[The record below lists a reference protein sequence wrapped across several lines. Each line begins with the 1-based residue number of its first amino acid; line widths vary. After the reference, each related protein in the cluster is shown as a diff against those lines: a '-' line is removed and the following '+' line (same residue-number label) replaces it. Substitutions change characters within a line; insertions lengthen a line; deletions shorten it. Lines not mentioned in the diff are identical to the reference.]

1 MLLSTMEARGIPE
14 PAGWT
19 ARNMFEDECLSLD
32 LCSGQT
38 SALYHAAALRWDE
51 LSLLLLNHGATP
63 QSSCFHRASSDI
75 TRRKST
81 VLAHLIGATENAHHE
96 VQHLLDSTVGI
107 GLESAIV
114 TRDIYAILGQT
125 SSPDL
130 KFKWCQS
137 RNGDREVL
145 SWSDWWFWHA
155 DRHLALWQTIVA
167 ANKSQLNKVQFT
179 KPNGDLLVGAAWNR
193 DFWAV
198 NTLLDLEIYP
208 NAIVGHWWN
217 PFRPRTSALDH
228 VAWTEHL
235 STAQCDEGGRELKR
249 RDAQLAAL
257 LRARGA
263 TRSVGFAV
271 EYHILSHLILALVAG
286 GACYIAYLIAP
297 VVSLSWSHSFAI
309 AKECNTPPDSEPDPT
324 DIPFLIAFTYTTS
337 FCLQILGLL
346 LLGVLPI
353 SFMDLDTRR
362 ETKDHIGATLFLL
375 VPIVVTDA
383 ICKVAPCWDNKE
395 VTQQVRDLLRYGYLF
410 NAMILT
416 FLVLSGLVVCLT
428 VMAVSGY
435 WCFRCIKWLGVDLES
450 RHPAI
455 LFRAATSSLLRAII
469 APLLED
475 LLHLAAPALRYFR
488 IQKSRT
494 KLAWGRGRRRLEV
507 TGLGLA
513 AVDQRHNDHSLRTTE
528 DRLGDETIQESS
540 GPPFRDRFKALW
552 QTKQWLADAY
562 ALSLNISRSLHWVPD
577 RGARDATE
585 VVGLLEDFE
594 V

>member
-19 ARNMFEDECLSLD
+19 ARNAFEDECLSLD

-38 SALYHAAALRWDE
+38 SALYHAAALRWDD

-63 QSSCFHRASSDI
+63 QSSCFHRASSG
-75 TRRKST
+75 TTLRKST
-81 VLAHLIGATENAHHE
+81 VLARLIGATENTHHE

-114 TRDIYAILGQT
+114 TRDIYAILDQT
-125 SSPDL
+125 SIPDL
-130 KFKWCQS
+130 EFKWCQS
-137 RNGDREVL
+137 RDSVQEVL
-145 SWSDWWFWHA
+145 SWSDWWFWNE
-155 DRHLALWQTIVA
+155 DRHLALWQTILA
-167 ANKSQLNKVQFT
+167 ANKSQLQKVQFT
-179 KPNGDLLVGAAWNR
+179 KSDGDLLVGAARHR

-263 TRSVGFAV
+263 TRSVDYAV

-297 VVSLSWSHSFAI
+297 VVSLAWSHSFAI

-324 DIPFLIAFTYTTS
+324 DIPFLIAFTYLTS
-337 FCLQILGLL
+337 FWLQT
-346 LLGVLPI
+346 LGVLGVLLIP
-353 SFMDLDTRR
+353 FMDSGTRR
-362 ETKDHIGATLFLL
+362 ETIEHVAATLFLL
-375 VPIVVTDA
+375 VIIVAMDA
-383 ICKVAPCWDNKE
+383 ICKVAPCWDSKE

-410 NAMILT
+410 DAMILT
-416 FLVLSGLVVCLT
+416 FLVLSGLVVCFT
-428 VMAVSGY
+428 VMAISGH

-455 LFRAATSSLLRAII
+455 LFRAATSSPLRAII

-475 LLHLAAPALRYFR
+475 LLHLAAPALGYFR

-494 KLAWGRGRRRLEV
+494 KLAWGRGRRRLEA
-507 TGLGLA
+507 TGLELA
-513 AVDQRHNDHSLRTTE
+513 AVDQIHNDLSLRTTE
-528 DRLGDETIQESS
+528 DQLGDETSQESS

-562 ALSLNISRSLHWVPD
+562 VSALNIFPSFHWVPN
-577 RGARDATE
+577 RGAGDATE
-585 VVGLLEDFE
+585 VIGLLEDFE